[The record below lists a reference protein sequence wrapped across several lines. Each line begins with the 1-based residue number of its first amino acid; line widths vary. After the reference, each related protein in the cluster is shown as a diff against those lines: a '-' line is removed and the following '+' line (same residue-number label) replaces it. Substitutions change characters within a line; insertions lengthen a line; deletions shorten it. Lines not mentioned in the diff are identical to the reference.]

1 MIVDE
6 SPKPRVKRKLRDSTH
21 RKHQL
26 LSEGEVVSNM
36 QEIGD
41 RRKKTVAKLRAAV
54 SEIPNLPMEEQG
66 DQVTRMVIYYA
77 SLGFPERLIAK
88 ELQIKPKQVH
98 LILSSRSVQAEL
110 NRVNKSLIDS
120 DITKVFQKI
129 LPEAIMTT
137 YKLMSD
143 EEEKGATRLDAAKH
157 FMDRALGKPKET
169 MENKTTLVSQV
180 FDIINKNK
188 SEIKEE
194 LPFEAEFEEIAS
206 KEEDPLEG
214 L

>member
-1 MIVDE
+1 MIVE
-6 SPKPRVKRKLRDSTH
+6 ETKKPRTKRKLRDSTY

-41 RRKKTVAKLRAAV
+41 RRRKTVEKLRAAA

-66 DQVTRMVIYYA
+66 DRVTKMVIYYA
-77 SLGFPERLIAK
+77 SLGFPDRVIAK
-88 ELQIKPKQVH
+88 ELQIRPKQVH
-98 LILSSRSVQAEL
+98 MILSSKSVQAEL

-169 MENKTTLVSQV
+169 IENKTTLVSQV

-188 SEIKEE
+188 TDAKES
-194 LPFEAEFEEIAS
+194 LPFEAEFEEVTQ
-206 KEEDPLEG
+206 KDEDPLEG